1 MLNNLKHLIGI
12 ENMGSVE
19 DIKWA
24 MKIQNQTRNL
34 NLTDIQSEAV
44 SYDWKTA
51 RNMIVHTREDLVLLI
66 CLNSMI
72 AGRLSNISF
81 YLRFILILLGV
92 LVFYQVYA

>member
-1 MLNNLKHLIGI
+1 
-12 ENMGSVE
+12 MGSVE

-24 MKIQNQTRNL
+24 MKIQHQTRSM
-34 NLTDIQSEAV
+34 NLTDIKSEAV

-92 LVFYQVYA
+92 LVFNQVYA